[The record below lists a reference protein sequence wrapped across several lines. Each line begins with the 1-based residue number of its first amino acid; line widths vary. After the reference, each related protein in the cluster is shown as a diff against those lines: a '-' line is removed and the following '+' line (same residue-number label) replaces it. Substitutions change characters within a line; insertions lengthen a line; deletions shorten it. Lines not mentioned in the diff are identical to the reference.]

1 MEWKSLFE
9 HLPYDGFVQSYARQ
23 GTVPGD
29 LDFLC
34 LPSFLPSFLPS
45 SLPSLLILPWALQ
58 RDTVSRALK
67 ARRMPG
73 VEKKKGKKGILE
85 WEGSSR

>member
-34 LPSFLPSFLPS
+34 LPSFLPS
-45 SLPSLLILPWALQ
+45 LLILPWALQ

-73 VEKKKGKKGILE
+73 VEKKKGRKKGILE